1 MAEEQEY
8 SLIVAAFKSKETA
21 EFVYN
26 TLLDM
31 QNADMVKLKTVSTVY
46 RDKHGKLKVFHK
58 HGLSSWKGAAGGVAI
73 GFLLGGPLLGGAIGA
88 LVGSRGKGE
97 QREAKK
103 FLDEKLGEDDSAI
116 IVLLKEADWMAVKE
130 MFVRFDAE
138 ALKLEFTPE
147 AEKEIAELTADE
159 DVAQAVREEVDI
171 VDQSGDAAGKQV
183 EES

>member
-1 MAEEQEY
+1 MSKEQEY
-8 SLIVAAFKSKETA
+8 SLVIAAFKSKEAA

-46 RDKHGKLKVFHK
+46 RDDHGKLKVFHK
-58 HGLSSWKGAAGGVAI
+58 HGLTTWKGAAGGVAI

-97 QREAKK
+97 QRKAKK

-116 IVLLKEADWMAVKE
+116 IVFLKDADWLSVRE
-130 MFVRFDAE
+130 MFMRFDAE

-159 DVAQAVREEVDI
+159 DVAQAVRDEVDI
-171 VDQSGDAAGKQV
+171 VDQSGDDTSAQV

>member
-1 MAEEQEY
+1 MSKEQEY
-8 SLIVAAFKSKETA
+8 SLIIAAFTGKETA

-46 RDKHGKLKVFHK
+46 RNERGKLKVFHK
-58 HGLSSWKGAAGGVAI
+58 HGLTSWKGAAGGVAI

-88 LVGSRGKGE
+88 LIGSRGKGE
-97 QREAKK
+97 QRKAKK

-116 IVLLKEADWMAVKE
+116 IVLLKDADWTAVKD
-130 MFVRFDAE
+130 MFMRFEAE

-147 AEKEIAELTADE
+147 AEKEIAAVTAD
-159 DVAQAVREEVDI
+159 DDIAQAVREEVDI
-171 VDQSGDAAGKQV
+171 VDQSGDDAGATG
-183 EES
+183 

>member
-1 MAEEQEY
+1 MSKEEEY
-8 SLIVAAFKSKETA
+8 SLIVAAFAKKDTA
-21 EFVYN
+21 EYVYN

-46 RDKHGKLKVFHK
+46 RDEHGKLKVYHK
-58 HGLSSWKGAAGGVAI
+58 HGLTTWKGAAGGIAI
-73 GFLLGGPLLGGAIGA
+73 GFLLGGPILGGAIGA

-97 QREAKK
+97 QRKAKK

-116 IVLLKEADWMAVKE
+116 IVLLKDADWKAVRE
-130 MFVRFDAE
+130 MFMRFDAE

-159 DVAQAVREEVDI
+159 DVAKAVREEVDI
-171 VDQSGDAAGKQV
+171 IDQSGEDTGASG
-183 EES
+183 

>member
-1 MAEEQEY
+1 MSKEQEY
-8 SLIVAAFKSKETA
+8 SLVIAAFKKKDTA

-31 QNADMVKLKTVSTVY
+31 QNADMVKLKTVSTIY
-46 RDKHGKLKVFHK
+46 RNEHGKLKVFHK
-58 HGLSSWKGAAGGVAI
+58 HGLSTWKGAAGGVAI

-88 LVGSRGKGE
+88 LIGSRGKGE

-116 IVLLKEADWMAVKE
+116 IVLLKDADWLAVKD

-147 AEKEIAELTADE
+147 AEKEISELTAGE
-159 DVAQAVREEVDI
+159 DVAQAVREEVEI
-171 VDQSGDAAGKQV
+171 VDLSGDAG
-183 EES
+183 

>member
-1 MAEEQEY
+1 MSEEQEY
-8 SLIVAAFKSKETA
+8 SLIIAAFSGKETA

-46 RDKHGKLKVFHK
+46 RDEGGKLKVYHK
-58 HGLSSWKGAAGGVAI
+58 HGLSTWKGAAGGVAI

-88 LVGSRGKGE
+88 LIGSRGKGE
-97 QREAKK
+97 QRKAKE

-116 IVLLKEADWMAVKE
+116 IVLLKDADWVAVRD
-130 MFVRFDAE
+130 MFKRFDAE

-159 DVAQAVREEVDI
+159 DVAQAVHAEVDI
-171 VDQSGDAAGKQV
+171 VDQSGDDT
-183 EES
+183 

>member
-116 IVLLKEADWMAVKE
+116 IVLLKEADWTAVKE

-147 AEKEIAELTADE
+147 AEKEIAELSTDK
-159 DVAQAVREEVDI
+159 DVAQAVREEVEI
-171 VDQSGDAAGKQV
+171 VDQSGDVAGKQV

>member
-1 MAEEQEY
+1 MSKEQEY
-8 SLIVAAFKSKETA
+8 SLVVAAFKKKDSA
-21 EFVYN
+21 EYVYN

-46 RDKHGKLKVFHK
+46 RDKHGKLKVYHK
-58 HGLSSWKGAAGGVAI
+58 HGLTTWKGAAGGVAI

-97 QREAKK
+97 QRKAKK

-116 IVLLKEADWMAVKE
+116 IVLLKDADWIAVRD
-130 MFVRFDAE
+130 MFMRFDAE
-138 ALKLEFTPE
+138 ALKLEFSPE

-171 VDQSGDAAGKQV
+171 IDQSGDDAGAAG
-183 EES
+183 